1 MLRSVQ
7 SPLGQQDNQSDMTD
21 MGFRGKVAIVTGGAR
36 GLGFAIAEELVS
48 EGAKVFIC
56 DVSGAE
62 DAAHTLAAAGGDVKG
77 GFADVASEESVK
89 AMVEAAHA
97 CFGRVDI
104 LVNNAAIAADMAMT
118 RFEDIS
124 PRAFL
129 RMMEVNA
136 LGTFLCCQAV
146 SPIMRAQRYGRIV
159 NMASGTA
166 FRGMPF
172 ISHYVASKGAVMT
185 LTRSLAHELGEDEI
199 TVNAVSPGY
208 TITGPNM
215 ANESYMQKVRPEV
228 LKLRAIKRD
237 AHADDVVGAVLFL
250 ASDAAKFVTGQILA
264 ADGGAVYH

>member
-1 MLRSVQ
+1 
-7 SPLGQQDNQSDMTD
+7 MTD
-21 MGFRGKVAIVTGGAR
+21 MGFGGKVAIVTGGAR
-36 GLGFAIAEELVS
+36 GLGFAIAEALAAA
-48 EGAKVFIC
+48 GAKVLVG

-62 DAAHTLAAAGGDVKG
+62 DAVHQLSSTGSDVKG
-77 GFADVASEESVK
+77 CFADVTSEDSVR
-89 AMVEAAHA
+89 AMVEAAQA
-97 CFGRVDI
+97 SFGRVDI

-124 PRAFL
+124 PKAFL

-146 SPIMRAQRYGRIV
+146 SPIMRAQRYGRII

-172 ISHYVASKGAVMT
+172 VSHYVASKGAVMT

-237 AHADDVVGAVLFL
+237 AYADDVVGAVLFL
-250 ASDAAKFVTGQILA
+250 ASDGAKFVTGQILA